1 MVISPRNKRKF
12 LKILNSVMVENNLL
26 EEWEEAYT
34 DEERFAFANM
44 VLETVVVTVTVTVKV

>member
-1 MVISPRNKRKF
+1 MVVSPRNKRKF

-26 EEWEEAYT
+26 EKWEEAYT
-34 DEERFAFANM
+34 DEERLAFANM